1 MIMATAMI
9 CTGTALVILAIGSFI
24 VHYSLNWTIT
34 GGTGVVLLVIGAL
47 ILITELMEV
56 WLSRGQTALV
66 DGLQAG

>member
-1 MIMATAMI
+1 MIIAIAMI

-34 GGTGVVLLVIGAL
+34 GGTGAVLLVIGAL

-56 WLSRGQTALV
+56 
-66 DGLQAG
+66 

>member
-1 MIMATAMI
+1 MIIAIAMI

-24 VHYSLNWTIT
+24 AHYSLNWTIT
-34 GGTGVVLLVIGAL
+34 GSTGAVLLVVGAL